1 LVTSMMRPRTQ
12 RIIARAQG
20 PVRKSMG
27 TWPET
32 CQAFKSFDQD
42 KVALNY
48 GRFYGPDERLGGLGF
63 RDVARAPL
71 FLACSMKC
79 LSACVDKMTI
89 ANSGSDALISRAASI
104 PFRTGMVMFITTTSG
119 LSRCAS
125 STAAAPSWASPQ
137 SSNRGWESN
146 ICRTLF
152 LITGWSSA
160 TRIRRRRPGATVGL
174 VRSAPRAIPKSR
186 RGDGKAPYSR
196 ASTAKGK

>member
-1 LVTSMMRPRTQ
+1 
-12 RIIARAQG
+12 
-20 PVRKSMG
+20 
-27 TWPET
+27 
-32 CQAFKSFDQD
+32 
-42 KVALNY
+42 
-48 GRFYGPDERLGGLGF
+48 
-63 RDVARAPL
+63 
-71 FLACSMKC
+71 MKC

-137 SSNRGWESN
+137 TSNRGWESN

-160 TRIRRRRPGATVGL
+160 TRIRRRRAGATVGL

-186 RGDGKAPYSR
+186 REDGKAPYSR
-196 ASTAKGK
+196 ASTAKENQGGTSGKGASERRQQIHSETGLVNAAVGTGFIGAG